1 MEKIL
6 GKCLRDGQKTVE
18 TLSALQDTKFIAIY
32 FGAHWAPP
40 CRLFTKTL
48 TEFYGET
55 NKDKKQ
61 VEVVFV
67 SLDGNNDAF
76 ERNYAEM
83 SWLAVPYEDE
93 KLKSM
98 LKQRFAI
105 NSIPTMVI
113 VDGQGNQ
120 VTFDG
125 RKDIQ
130 KDPSE
135 CLKWWDDELKANQK
149 LQQRNE

>member
-1 MEKIL
+1 
-6 GKCLRDGQKTVE
+6 
-18 TLSALQDTKFIAIY
+18 
-32 FGAHWAPP
+32 
-40 CRLFTKTL
+40 
-48 TEFYGET
+48 
-55 NKDKKQ
+55 
-61 VEVVFV
+61 
-67 SLDGNNDAF
+67 
-76 ERNYAEM
+76 
-83 SWLAVPYEDE
+83 
-93 KLKSM
+93 
-98 LKQRFAI
+98 
-105 NSIPTMVI
+105 MVI